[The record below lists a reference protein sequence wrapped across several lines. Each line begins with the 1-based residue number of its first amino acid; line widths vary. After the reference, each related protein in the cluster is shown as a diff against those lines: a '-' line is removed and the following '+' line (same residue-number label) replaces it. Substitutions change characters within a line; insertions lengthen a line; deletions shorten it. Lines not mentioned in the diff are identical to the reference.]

1 VDFGGPGDIV
11 HPDVGYKVPLTNEN
25 DIVSRIEKILADL
38 ESNRDLLSCLRQQ
51 GMSYARE
58 SLTWDAKAQATTQ
71 VLNWA
76 VRRGVK
82 PKLPPPKC
90 LTLQVNPK

>member
-1 VDFGGPGDIV
+1 
-11 HPDVGYKVPLTNEN
+11 VPLTNEN

-38 ESNRDLLSCLRQQ
+38 ESNRDLLSRLRQQ

-82 PKLPPPKC
+82 PKLLPPKC
-90 LTLQVNPK
+90 FTLQVNPKQNGAH